1 MSYQEK
7 SSILSLICFPFFY
20 GAYWI
25 FTVQK
30 INRGAPG
37 MVDDLRF
44 WAIQILIFVGLS
56 IIGRIILEILF
67 NIASAIATRREEVSM
82 MEDERDRLFEMRST
96 RVSAY
101 IIGFGFLLSLG
112 TLALQWPPYIMLNVL
127 YFAFILST
135 LAAEIAKLRY
145 YRMGM

>member
-25 FTVQK
+25 FTLQK
-30 INRGAPG
+30 IKTGTPG
-37 MVDDLRF
+37 LVDDLSF

-56 IIGRIILEILF
+56 VAGRIILEILF

-82 MEDERDRLFEMRST
+82 MEDERDRLFELQST

-101 IIGFGFLLSLG
+101 IVGFGFLLSLS
-112 TLALQWPPYIMLNVL
+112 TLALKWPPYIMVNVL
-127 YFAFILST
+127 YFAFIGST
-135 LAAEIAKLRY
+135 LAAEITKLRY
-145 YRMGM
+145 YRKGM

>member
-25 FTVQK
+25 FTLQK
-30 INRGAPG
+30 INAGDPRL
-37 MVDDLRF
+37 VDDLGF

-56 IIGRIILEILF
+56 VVGRIILEILF

-96 RVSAY
+96 RVSAF
-101 IIGFGFLLSLG
+101 IIGFGFLLSLA
-112 TLALQWPPYIMLNVL
+112 TLAIHWPAYIMINLL
-127 YFAFILST
+127 YFAFIGST

-145 YRMGM
+145 YHKGM